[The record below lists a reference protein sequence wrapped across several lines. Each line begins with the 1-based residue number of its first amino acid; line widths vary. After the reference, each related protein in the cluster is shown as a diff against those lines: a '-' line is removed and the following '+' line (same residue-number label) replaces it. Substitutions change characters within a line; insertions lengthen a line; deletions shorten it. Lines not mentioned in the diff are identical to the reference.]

1 MKKTGILIAAAAL
14 MLLPCFAAC
23 GKLPYE
29 EGTFEA
35 ASAVNSVSIEAR
47 DRRVEIA
54 LADGDRV
61 KLEYYRNEKE
71 YYDITESDGALS
83 VTLKYDKEWTDYI
96 GAGGDR
102 DKQVIRVYIPKDGL
116 ERLSVST
123 TGRDVL
129 LDGISAEEITLST
142 NNGDIAL
149 QSVAAGSSLTA
160 AAKNG
165 SVKGSI
171 VGSYD
176 VFQMDISVKKGNSN
190 IMSKSGGEK
199 FLKIDVNNGDIEIN
213 FTT

>member
-165 SVKGSI
+165 SVSC
-171 VGSYD
+171 YR
-176 VFQMDISVKKGNSN
+176 F
-190 IMSKSGGEK
+190 GE
-199 FLKIDVNNGDIEIN
+199 
-213 FTT
+213 

>member
-1 MKKTGILIAAAAL
+1 M
-14 MLLPCFAAC
+14 
-23 GKLPYE
+23 
-29 EGTFEA
+29 
-35 ASAVNSVSIEAR
+35 NSVSIEAR

-116 ERLSVST
+116 KRLSVST

-129 LDGISAEEITLST
+129 LDGISAEEITLSA

-199 FLKIDVNNGDIEIN
+199 LLKIDVNNGDIEIN
-213 FTT
+213 FTA

>member
-83 VTLKYDKEWTDYI
+83 VALEYDKEWTDYI
-96 GAGGDR
+96 GAGGNR

-123 TGRDVL
+123 TGRLARRNIRGRDYAEREQRRYRAPKRCGGQFAHGGGKKRQRKR
-129 LDGISAEEITLST
+129 LDRRFLRRIS
-142 NNGDIAL
+142 NGYFRQEREQQHHVQIGRRKTFEDRR
-149 QSVAAGSSLTA
+149 Q
-160 AAKNG
+160 
-165 SVKGSI
+165 
-171 VGSYD
+171 
-176 VFQMDISVKKGNSN
+176 
-190 IMSKSGGEK
+190 
-199 FLKIDVNNGDIEIN
+199 
-213 FTT
+213 